1 MNILI
6 TGYGGLLGSLLYDNL
21 KKNNNFK
28 IFTTSKKKI
37 NKKFNKIC
45 LLEKFESKNKFD
57 VILHCAHLNIRNKNK
72 SFYEASIKGCKN
84 LLDLSVKSKTKL
96 FINFSSIS
104 VYDNVTQNKIINEN
118 DIGCN
123 LDGYAWSKYQCE
135 NLLDHYGG
143 KKTNCTF
150 ISLRLGGINDKNNI
164 KTFIPGTID
173 KIKKNEYV
181 YFANLDNKFN
191 KITGIEDILRL
202 INYLIKIK
210 NLSNLIE
217 RHEVFNFCSK
227 YPVKLNQVKSLIDMN
242 FEEYKYKILDDNKN
256 FIISNAKI
264 KKKLKFS
271 LSTTKHNI
279 KRILL

>member
-1 MNILI
+1 MQKFIRLI
-6 TGYGGLLGSLLYDNL
+6 C
-21 KKNNNFK
+21 K
-28 IFTTSKKKI
+28 I
-37 NKKFNKIC
+37 
-45 LLEKFESKNKFD
+45 
-57 VILHCAHLNIRNKNK
+57 
-72 SFYEASIKGCKN
+72 
-84 LLDLSVKSKTKL
+84 KTKL

-135 NLLDHYGG
+135 NLLDHYGS

-164 KTFIPGTID
+164 KTFIPRTID

-191 KITGIEDILRL
+191 KITGIGDILRL
-202 INYLIKIK
+202 INYLLKIK
-210 NLSNLIE
+210 NLSNIIE

-227 YPVKLNQVKSLIDMN
+227 YPIKLNQVKSLIDMN